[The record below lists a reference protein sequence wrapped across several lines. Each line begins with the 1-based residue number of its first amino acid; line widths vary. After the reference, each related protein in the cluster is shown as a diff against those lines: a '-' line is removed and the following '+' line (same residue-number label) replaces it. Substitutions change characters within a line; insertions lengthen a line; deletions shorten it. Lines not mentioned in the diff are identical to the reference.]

1 MASMTRVSGIT
12 SNLLRPPPGLS
23 SASLEGRVAPVAPL
37 VRRFPSPAPEP
48 TVPGIARRTSSA
60 ASMAPRAAGLLT
72 VPEGFARHGRL
83 PPQFSAGGQA
93 RASRQAT
100 HGTPLW
106 SPRPAAEALLAARS
120 GTLLH
125 RQPLAA

>member
-1 MASMTRVSGIT
+1 MTRVSGIT

-60 ASMAPRAAGLLT
+60 ASMAPRAAAGLLPG
-72 VPEGFARHGRL
+72 PEGFARHGRL

-93 RASRQAT
+93 RAARQAT